1 MIWKLNI
8 LSCSYM
14 FYSAEQT
21 KGVSGFLLVPN
32 ILLFDS
38 CPTLNSTISPQI
50 RLHSNTQTRNSYCT
64 LNHICSTWVEG
75 KYLFPHS
82 THARICFFLLPFGCN
97 STVQSVQRDFPTH
110 CAKICLYS
118 FCSSSFLSPCTHT
131 HTRIHWSSLKL
142 HSQPYKVKWA
152 FSTATLSVCVYKEG
166 LCYRHHDQFKIQ
178 TNGAMMDS
186 AGRKTGSCSFT
197 AASYTLVDISQT
209 FLKEN
214 IGMDV
219 QTFADIVKWRQQ
231 HCSRKSIKFNKVL
244 ILSRHILWHTHST
257 SI

>member
-82 THARICFFLLPFGCN
+82 THARICFFFFHLAAIQLF
-97 STVQSVQRDFPTH
+97 SLSSEIFQHIVQRFVCIAFVHP
-110 CAKICLYS
+110 L
-118 FCSSSFLSPCTHT
+118 FFLRTHT
-131 HTRIHWSSLKL
+131 HTHMDTLIFTEAALSAIQS
-142 HSQPYKVKWA
+142 KVG
-152 FSTATLSVCVYKEG
+152 FF
-166 LCYRHHDQFKIQ
+166 H
-178 TNGAMMDS
+178 
-186 AGRKTGSCSFT
+186 
-197 AASYTLVDISQT
+197 SYTLCMCV
-209 FLKEN
+209 
-214 IGMDV
+214 
-219 QTFADIVKWRQQ
+219 
-231 HCSRKSIKFNKVL
+231 
-244 ILSRHILWHTHST
+244 
-257 SI
+257 

>member
-1 MIWKLNI
+1 MSRGQISIPTQYTCTHMFFFFFHLAAI
-8 LSCSYM
+8 QLFSLSREI
-14 FYSAEQT
+14 FQ
-21 KGVSGFLLVPN
+21 
-32 ILLFDS
+32 
-38 CPTLNSTISPQI
+38 
-50 RLHSNTQTRNSYCT
+50 
-64 LNHICSTWVEG
+64 HIVQRFVCIAFVHP
-75 KYLFPHS
+75 L
-82 THARICFFLLPFGCN
+82 FFL
-97 STVQSVQRDFPTH
+97 RTH
-110 CAKICLYS
+110 
-118 FCSSSFLSPCTHT
+118 THT

-197 AASYTLVDISQT
+197 AVSYTLVDISQT

-219 QTFADIVKWRQQ
+219 QTFADVVKWRQQ

-244 ILSRHILWHTHST
+244 ILSRHMLWHTHST